1 MTTTELLHY
10 RNGYAIGTVLADLRQ
25 RGKRITGTHAQP
37 AEYPAPRVPHDVA
50 AHCWG
55 ISTALAGRPPL
66 F

>member
-1 MTTTELLHY
+1 MTTTEIMHY
-10 RNGYAIGTVLADLRQ
+10 RNGYAIGLVLADLRE

-37 AEYPAPRVPHDVA
+37 QGYPARRVQHDVA

-55 ISTALAGRPPL
+55 ISTALAGRPSL